1 MAYFTNSNISRLA
14 LHSTALALAF
24 AMSTGFSA
32 AFLFRAG
39 LAPAQIFLSFAA
51 ILALRFAARPIV
63 LYVAPILGLRRTFIF
78 GALVN
83 ALSCPALALVD
94 GIGKGLVCYIVLTSV
109 GQVFY
114 FTCYHVFFTAHSDG
128 GRCGAQLGA
137 FQMLG
142 TLATIAGPAAGGFLL
157 AMRGPQL
164 TFSAAFFIAL
174 IGVLPLLR
182 IAEVP
187 LARKSPPQAYAAAK
201 TGVKLF
207 FADGWIQMSL
217 TSAWS
222 LVLFEALHDRY
233 DFFGGTLSA
242 AALAG
247 AVGGLWLGR
256 HIDRGR
262 AHHAVWINAVI
273 LLFVVAARV
282 ATFGNAAAAVA
293 VAIATTAVA
302 GIYIPSWLTAVY
314 NDAKL
319 APCTFRFQF
328 AAEGGWDA
336 GGVAAALIAA
346 ALCGLGLPVDA
357 AMLLA
362 LPMVF
367 AQALVLERAYARQ
380 DRSVSTLR
388 ARAV

>member
-32 AFLFRAG
+32 AFLLRAG
-39 LAPAQIFLSFAA
+39 LSPAQIFLSFAA
-51 ILALRFAARPIV
+51 ILALRFAARPMV
-63 LYVAPILGLRRTFIF
+63 LFAAPVFGLRRTFIF
-78 GALVN
+78 GAFVT
-83 ALSCPALALVD
+83 AVSCPALAFVD
-94 GIGKGLVCYIVLTSV
+94 GVGVGLLAYIVLTSI
-109 GQVFY
+109 GHVFY

-128 GRCGAQLGA
+128 GRCGTQVGA
-137 FQMLG
+137 FQVFG

-157 AMRGPQL
+157 AMRGPPL
-164 TFSAAFFIAL
+164 TFAVAFFIAL
-174 IGVLPLLR
+174 VGILPLLR
-182 IAEVP
+182 IADLP
-187 LARKSPPQAYAAAK
+187 LARKSPPQAYSAAT
-201 TGVKLF
+201 TGAKLF

-233 DFFGGTLSA
+233 DFFGGTLSVA
-242 AALAG
+242 TLAG

-256 HIDRGR
+256 HIDSGR
-262 AHHAVWINAVI
+262 ARHAVWINAAI
-273 LLFVVAARV
+273 LMFVVAARV

-293 VAIATTAVA
+293 VAIATAAVA

-314 NDAKL
+314 NEAKL
-319 APCTFRFQF
+319 APCAFRFQF

-336 GGVAAALIAA
+336 GGTAAALIAA
-346 ALCGLGLPVDA
+346 TACGLGLPVDA

-367 AQALVLERAYARQ
+367 AQALVLERTYARQ
-380 DRSVSTLR
+380 DRSLSTLR
-388 ARAV
+388 ARAA

>member
-14 LHSTALALAF
+14 LHNTANILAL

-32 AFLFRAG
+32 VFFLRAG
-39 LAPAQIFLSFAA
+39 LAPAQVFLSFAA
-51 ILALRFAARPIV
+51 ILALRFAMRPIV
-63 LYVAPILGLRRTFIF
+63 LYAAPVFGLRRTFIF
-78 GALVN
+78 GALVS
-83 ALSCPALALVD
+83 ALSCPALAFVD
-94 GIGKGLVCYIVLTSV
+94 GIGAGLLVYIVLTSL

-114 FTCYHVFFTAHSDG
+114 FTCYHVFFTALSDG
-128 GRCGAQLGA
+128 GRCGAQVGA
-137 FQMLG
+137 FQVLG
-142 TLATIAGPAAGGFLL
+142 TLATISGPAAGGLLL

-164 TFSAAFFIAL
+164 TFAVAFCIAL
-174 IGVLPLLR
+174 IGILPLVR
-182 IAEVP
+182 IAEPP
-187 LARKSPPQAYAAAK
+187 LERKSPPRAYSAAR

-222 LVLFEALHDRY
+222 MVLFGALHDRY
-233 DFFGGTLSA
+233 DFFGGTVSV

-247 AVGGLWLGR
+247 AVGGLWLGC

-262 AHHAVWINAVI
+262 ARLAVWINAAI
-273 LLFVVAARV
+273 LVLVVVARV

-293 VAIATTAVA
+293 VAVGTTTVG

-314 NDAKL
+314 NEAKL

-328 AAEGGWDA
+328 ATEGGWDA

-346 ALCGLGLPVDA
+346 TLCGLGLPVDA
-357 AMLLA
+357 AILLA
-362 LPMVF
+362 LPMVL
-367 AQALVLERAYARQ
+367 AQALVLERAYARHH
-380 DRSVSTLR
+380 RSVSALR